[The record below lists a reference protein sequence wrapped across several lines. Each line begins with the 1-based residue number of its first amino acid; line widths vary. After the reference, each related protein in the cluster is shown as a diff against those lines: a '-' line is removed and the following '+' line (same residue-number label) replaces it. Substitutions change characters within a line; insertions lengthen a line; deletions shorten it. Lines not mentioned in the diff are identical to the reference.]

1 MKVSGEITV
10 GTSRAKGE
18 VSLVCSWIGIHEE
31 MNMAAAEWVKGAE
44 WDRKEAVGGG
54 EGSPSRTEFG
64 FNGIPQSDGFDLW
77 EYGANGVQ
85 NETTNLAR
93 DVEFMKPMRMVL
105 ANCGNHTKH

>member
-1 MKVSGEITV
+1 M
-10 GTSRAKGE
+10 
-18 VSLVCSWIGIHEE
+18 
-31 MNMAAAEWVKGAE
+31 
-44 WDRKEAVGGG
+44 GGG
-54 EGSPSRTEFG
+54 EGSPSRAEFG

-85 NETTNLAR
+85 NETTNLAK